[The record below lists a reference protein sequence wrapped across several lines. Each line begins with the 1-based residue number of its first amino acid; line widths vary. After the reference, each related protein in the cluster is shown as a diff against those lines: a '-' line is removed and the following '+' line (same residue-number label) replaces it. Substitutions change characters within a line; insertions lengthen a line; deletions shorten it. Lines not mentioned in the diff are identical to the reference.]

1 MARFTLLFFIMMV
14 SAVTAFAQTGS
25 QSLQGVVTEQ
35 ETGDP
40 VMFAN
45 VALYKNGALVTGVQT
60 DYDGKY
66 SFNDIDAGTYDIEFS
81 YVGFSNKKISDVV
94 VFAGKSITLN
104 VEMTVGVELD
114 VIEVVYEVP
123 LVEQDN
129 TTQGTVVTSKEIDK
143 LASKSI
149 NGIVAQSAG
158 VSSADEGDA
167 ITIRGS
173 RSNATDYYIDGIRVS
188 GAMIPQSEIEQLQV
202 ITGGIPASIGDIT
215 GGVISIT
222 TKGPSRKFSGT
233 AEVET
238 SEFLDGYGYNLGM
251 VSLAGPILKKKNA
264 KGERTG
270 ESIIGY
276 RFSGQY
282 RSRRDR
288 DPSAVGVYK
297 LKDDVFSELSA
308 NPVSLFSSGG
318 SLVPIPTANFLTEDD
333 VELVRTRPNSAD
345 VRYDATGK
353 IDVRLNKNMD
363 IAIGGSF
370 NTRQSQPITNAL
382 LNYNRNRTVY
392 NTDARGFF
400 RFRHR
405 IGGATTA
412 ADAEAAQS
420 KGTTIQNASYTLQ
433 MSYNLTTG
441 RQSDPIHSDRLFDY
455 GYIGSFEHSENPVT
469 GRVFDPVTG
478 DLVGFEHIGNFYRL
492 DNYTPSDV
500 NSELLPYNAFVEDF
514 DNRNDFPY
522 FNGNRP
528 QALMSIYGL
537 HTNVNDIY
545 NRVDMSES
553 HRYQFNAKGLFE
565 IVPRGDSKGKH
576 TIEFGIMYEQRVDRF
591 YAIGPRRLW
600 EIGRQLVNSHFNDLD
615 TNDII
620 GQIDLGGGNFVDQY
634 ANLAQDGPWAAEDP
648 ENRTDGQAYFDKQ
661 LRAALGAGRK
671 EWIDID
677 VLTPDQLSLDY
688 FSATE
693 LTNAQIV
700 SYYGYDY
707 LGNKLGG
714 DVSFNDFFLDKNADG
729 EYTRLIRPN
738 QPIYT
743 AAYIEDK
750 FLFKDIIFRVGLRID
765 RYDANTRTL
774 RDNYSLYETFTASEF
789 GGDVPGA
796 VSGGAVVYTD
806 DGTQSGSVTAYRDGD
821 IWYTADGTPVN
832 SPINIF
838 GVDQARP
845 ALVKQNDNIQA
856 AVFDPNSTFVDA
868 EPSIN
873 FMPRLAFSFPISA
886 EANFFAHYDVLTQRP
901 PSNSLAT
908 PLTYFYFLDNIQ
920 SGAQFN
926 NPNLRP
932 ERTIDYEVGFQQKL
946 SNSSAIKMSAYYKEL
961 RDMIQSQTFLY
972 AFPSSY
978 DGFGNQD
985 FGTVKGFNFSYDMRR
1000 TGNVSLRATYTLQF
1014 AEGTGSDANSQ
1025 RGISNRGNLRVIYP
1039 LAFDERHR
1047 VTGTIDYRYDSGNKY
1062 NGPTIAGKQIF
1073 ANAGINLTVIGASGR
1088 PYTAA
1093 IIPQVLGGSGAKGG
1107 INGARLPW
1115 NTTLNLRIDKDFTL
1129 VEPTKDNSNKG
1140 LYLNVYFRVQNLLD
1154 QRNIVGVYPFTG
1166 SPDDDGYLTSPQ
1178 GQNIVNNTIDPASYL
1193 LSYQWRLLNPGFY
1206 TLPRRIFLGALVN
1219 F

>member
-1 MARFTLLFFIMMV
+1 MARFTLLFFIMLV
-14 SAVTAFAQTGS
+14 SAVTAFGQAS
-25 QSLQGVVTEQ
+25 QSLQGTVTDENG
-35 ETGDP
+35 EP
-40 VMFAN
+40 LMFATI
-45 VALYKNGALVTGVQT
+45 ALKKNGALITGVQT
-60 DYDGKY
+60 DFDGKY
-66 SFNDIDAGTYDIEFS
+66 SFNDIDAGTYDVEVSF
-81 YVGFSNKKISDVV
+81 VGYSTKTTSGVV

-104 VEMTVGVELD
+104 IEMTSGIELD
-114 VIEVVYEVP
+114 VIEVVYQVP

-167 ITIRGS
+167 VTIRGS

-202 ITGGIPASIGDIT
+202 ITGGIPASIGDVT
-215 GGVISIT
+215 GGVISVT
-222 TKGPSRKFSGT
+222 TKGPSRNFSGT

-238 SEFLDGYGYNLGM
+238 SELLDGYQYRLGM
-251 VSLAGPILKKKNA
+251 ISLSGPVLKKKNA

-282 RSRRDR
+282 RSRGDR
-288 DPSAVGVYK
+288 DASAVGIYKVKDEVY
-297 LKDDVFSELSA
+297 DQLSA
-308 NPVSLFSSGG
+308 NPLTLFSSGG
-318 SLVPIPTANFLTEDD
+318 QLVPIPAANFLTEDD
-333 VELVRTRPNSAD
+333 VELVNARPNSDD

-353 IDVRLNKNMD
+353 FDIRLNKNMD
-363 IAIGGSF
+363 IAIGGQF
-370 NTRQSQPITNAL
+370 NHRQAKPITNSL
-382 LNYNRNRTVY
+382 MNYNRNRTEY

-412 ADAEAAQS
+412 ADSDAAK
-420 KGTTIQNASYTLQ
+420 KGTSIQNASYTLQ
-433 MSYNLTTG
+433 MSYNLTNNHT
-441 RQSDPIHSDRLFDY
+441 SDPIHEGNLFDY
-455 GYIGSFEHSENPVT
+455 GYIGSFASSENPVT
-469 GRVFDPVTG
+469 GPVFNPITG
-478 DLVGFEHIGNFYRL
+478 ELEGFEHIGNNYRL
-492 DNYTPSDV
+492 DDYTPSDI
-500 NSELLPYNAFVEDF
+500 NAPLTNYNIFVEDF

-545 NRVDMSES
+545 NRVDKTENQ
-553 HRYQFNAKGLFE
+553 RYQFNAKGLFE
-565 IVPRGDSKGKH
+565 IVPSGNSKGKH
-576 TIEFGIMYEQRVDRF
+576 TIEFGIMYEQRIDRF
-591 YAIGPRRLW
+591 HVITPRGLW
-600 EIGRQLVNSHFNDLD
+600 QIGRQLANVHFNDLD
-615 TNDII
+615 TNDVI

-634 ANLAQDGPWAAEDP
+634 ANLAQDAIWAAEDP
-648 ENRTDGQAYFDKQ
+648 ENRTDGQSYFDKS

-671 EWIDID
+671 EWIDLD

-700 SYYGYDY
+700 NYYGYDY
-707 LGNKLGG
+707 LGNPLGG
-714 DVSFNDFFLDKNADG
+714 DVSFNDFFLEKDANG
-729 EYTRLIRPN
+729 EYTRNIAPN

-750 FLFKDIIFRVGLRID
+750 FLFKDIIFRIGLRVD

-774 RDNYSLYETFTASEF
+774 KDNYSLYDAFTASEI
-789 GGDVPGA
+789 GGTTPGA
-796 VSGGAVVYTD
+796 VSGDAVVYTD
-806 DGTQSGSVTAYRDGD
+806 DGTQNGSVTAYRDGEV
-821 IWYTADGTPVN
+821 WYTSDGTAVN

-845 ALVKQNDNIQA
+845 ALVKQNDNIKA
-856 AVFDPNSTFVDA
+856 ADFDPNSTFVDA

-873 FMPRLAFSFPISA
+873 FMPRLAFSFPISE

-908 PLTYFYFLDNIQ
+908 PLTYYYFLENIQ
-920 SGAQFN
+920 RNNQFN

-946 SNSSAIKMSAYYKEL
+946 SASSAIKMSAYYKEL

-1039 LAFDERHR
+1039 LSFDERHR
-1047 VTGTIDYRYDSGNKY
+1047 VTGTIDYRYDNGNKY
-1062 NGPTIAGKQIF
+1062 NGPTIGGKQIF
-1073 ANAGINLTVIGASGR
+1073 ANAGLNLTVIGASGR

-1093 IIPQVLGGSGAKGG
+1093 LIPERAGSGSSGSGTKGG

-1115 NTTLNLRIDKDFTL
+1115 NTTLNLRVDKDFTL
-1129 VEPTKDNSNKG
+1129 VEPSKDKKG
-1140 LYLNVYFRVQNLLD
+1140 MYLNVYFRVQNLLD
-1154 QRNIVGVYPFTG
+1154 QRNIVGVYSFTG
-1166 SPDDDGYLTSPQ
+1166 SPDDDGYLASPQ

-1206 TLPRRIFLGALVN
+1206 TLPRRMFVGALIN